1 MYSTLV
7 PHKPGRAAVPSI
19 WGAQTEFDHWL
30 RENDYSKVT
39 DADGTV
45 WDVSV
50 QIRETPDLA
59 GERMINKL
67 RVVLKAR
74 LAVDD
79 LVKSG
84 CLSAEADQ
92 RFIGLLRGK
101 EIPLGLKSDEM
112 SSESVKDI
120 KSTLFERLNQ
130 IRSNMSK
137 SHLHE
142 FKRTCAQKFLD
153 QEMAFK

>member
-79 LVKSG
+79 LDGDLRKRAQLCCKCQARRTAADDQDVYVAFVARWVC
-84 CLSAEADQ
+84 CLSEAG
-92 RFIGLLRGK
+92 ITAA
-101 EIPLGLKSDEM
+101 
-112 SSESVKDI
+112 ESVKMI
-120 KSTLFERLNQ
+120 LHGYGSLFAVRNLPHA
-130 IRSNMSK
+130 I
-137 SHLHE
+137 
-142 FKRTCAQKFLD
+142 
-153 QEMAFK
+153 